1 MVFFKPYTAIFL
13 SIYQLKFSK
22 NHVRSYRTYSR
33 IYPYYITTKLMNLIQ
48 KGHRHTHRGII
59 GVESAIVL
67 IAFVIVA
74 AALAFVVL
82 NMGFS
87 TTQKAKTTIVS
98 TLKEAGSALEVEGKV
113 IASACLQCANP
124 GINATSI
131 PIKIAGGGDSVNL
144 DPSITA
150 IKYLDNNITYDNIYA
165 GTLQD
170 VNSFNSLQSATAA
183 AVAKVTGEFNKID
196 EDPFNGGDAGTD
208 DWPRE
213 TKAFIYWSV
222 TSDTNDIL
230 EAGEHANIAIVYAFG
245 DLPRELDTIRAE
257 LIIAAGASLTI
268 ERQIP
273 NITTEVVDL
282 G

>member
-1 MVFFKPYTAIFL
+1 
-13 SIYQLKFSK
+13 
-22 NHVRSYRTYSR
+22 
-33 IYPYYITTKLMNLIQ
+33 MNLIQ

-98 TLKEAGSALEVEGKV
+98 TLSEAGSSLEIEGKV
-113 IASACLQCANP
+113 IGSSYIPP
-124 GINATSI
+124 GGTQSSLNATSI

-144 DPSITA
+144 DPTITA
-150 IKYLDNNITYDNIYA
+150 VKYLSNLITYDDIYN
-165 GTLQD
+165 GTL
-170 VNSFNSLQSATAA
+170 NSRATPTYNSLESATNAA
-183 AVAKVTGEFNKID
+183 ATYDTATNSKLLSKS
-196 EDPFNGGDAGTD
+196 PFRGGCSAPVPPCNGAGVD
-208 DWPRE
+208 DWPAE
-213 TKAFIYWSV
+213 TVAFIYWTVQSN
-222 TSDTNDIL
+222 TNDIL
-230 EAGEHANIAIVYAFG
+230 EGGEHANLAIVFAST
-245 DLPRELDTIRAE
+245 DRPQELDTIRAE
-257 LIIAAGASLTI
+257 LIIASGAALTI
-268 ERQIP
+268 ERQVP

>member
-1 MVFFKPYTAIFL
+1 
-13 SIYQLKFSK
+13 
-22 NHVRSYRTYSR
+22 
-33 IYPYYITTKLMNLIQ
+33 MNLIQ
-48 KGHRHTHRGII
+48 KGHRNNTHRGII

-98 TLKEAGSALEVEGKV
+98 TLAEAGSTLEVEGKV
-113 IASACLQCANP
+113 IASSYQGSNP
-124 GINATSI
+124 SSLNATSV

-150 IKYLDNNITYDNIYA
+150 VKYLSNTITFDDIYA
-165 GTLQD
+165 GTL
-170 VNSFNSLQSATAA
+170 NAAPGGPIFSSLETATAGALA
-183 AVAKVTGEFNKID
+183 AGFID
-196 EDPFNGGDAGTD
+196 QDPFAGGG
-208 DWPRE
+208 WP
-213 TKAFIYWSV
+213 TSTAAFVYWTVQSN
-222 TSDTNDIL
+222 TNNIL
-230 EAGEHANIAIVYAFG
+230 EGGEHAVLAIVFSANNR
-245 DLPRELDTIRAE
+245 PAELDTMRAE
-257 LIIAAGASLTI
+257 LIVAAGASLTV

-273 NITTEVVDL
+273 NITAEVVDL